1 MKRVLILML
10 TFCFFIG
17 MFSTTVGFAEAE
29 SLPAANKTTDTLDA
43 RLTHMLE
50 LNQNFD
56 KDFKDDAIILENAL
70 ISLNQKAD
78 DEGFIKTDYVLS
90 FINNMYGYDIVLD
103 GIVMENM
110 PTKDGYLWVIPKGI
124 TEYSYKITSLTEYS
138 GGVTAVA
145 RVLAN
150 THDGESESFYVTVD
164 FVENADSCFGY
175 NIASCVTIK
184 DLGYRI

>member
-1 MKRVLILML
+1 MKRILTLIL
-10 TFCFFIG
+10 TFCFFMG
-17 MFSTTVGFAEAE
+17 MFSTTVGFAE
-29 SLPAANKTTDTLDA
+29 SDILPAEVKKTDTLAA

-50 LNQNFD
+50 LNRNFD

-70 ISLNQKAD
+70 DSLNQKSD

-90 FINNMYGYDIVLD
+90 FINNMYGYDIFLD
-103 GIVMENM
+103 GIVMENI
-110 PTKDGYLWVIPKGI
+110 PTKEGYLWVIPKGI
-124 TEYSYKITSLTEYS
+124 TNYSYKITSLTEYS

-145 RVLAN
+145 RVLADS
-150 THDGESESFYVTVD
+150 HDGESEVFYITVD
-164 FVENADSCFGY
+164 FIENSESCFGY

>member
-1 MKRVLILML
+1 MKRIVLLVLM
-10 TFCFFIG
+10 FCFFVG
-17 MFSTTVGFAEAE
+17 MFSTNVGFAETD
-29 SLPAANKTTDTLDA
+29 SLAPVKAVDPLAA

-70 ISLNQKAD
+70 ISLNSKAD
-78 DEGFIKTDYVLS
+78 DDGFIKTDLVLS
-90 FINNMYGYDIVLD
+90 FINNMYGYDVILD
-103 GIVMENM
+103 DIVMENI
-110 PTKDGYLWVIPKGI
+110 PQKDGYLWVIPKGI
-124 TEYSYKITSLTEYS
+124 TNYSYSITSITEYS

-145 RVLAN
+145 RVLAES
-150 THDGESESFYVTVD
+150 HDGETDSFYITVD
-164 FVENADSCFGY
+164 FTENADSCFGY